1 MSRALM
7 LQAACLISL
16 AFVFI
21 GCGRSNLHLEEDFVD
36 VSVGL
41 TAVSGPELSESQVTL
56 SLSRFDFTLLSFD
69 QRLTCEGGQLCYQ
82 EADGSMPASQ
92 LYQLQDFR
100 DGNLKVVFVNPIDAP
115 AHSTLPDRN

>member
-69 QRLTCEGGQLCYQ
+69 QRLTCEGGSSATRRPMARCQ
-82 EADGSMPASQ
+82 P
-92 LYQLQDFR
+92 
-100 DGNLKVVFVNPIDAP
+100 
-115 AHSTLPDRN
+115 HSFISCRTSGTAT